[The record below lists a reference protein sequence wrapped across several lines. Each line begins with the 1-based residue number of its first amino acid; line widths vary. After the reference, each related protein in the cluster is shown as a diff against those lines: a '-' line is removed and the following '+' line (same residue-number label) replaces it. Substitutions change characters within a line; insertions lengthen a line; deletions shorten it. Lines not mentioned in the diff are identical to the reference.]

1 MSVEKTLS
9 IIKPDA
15 VKRDLTGKI
24 IAMFEEKGLRVVAQ
38 KKIWLSKE
46 QAGSFYDVH
55 RDRPFFGELCEF
67 MSSGPIVVQVLEG
80 NSAIELNREIMGA
93 TNPDQAEAG
102 TIRKEFA
109 LSMTENSA
117 HGSDSPE
124 TAREEISFFF
134 SGLEILQFCRP
145 FRVSVNNTFLPFSL
159 RNSLKT
165 LLYKRCSWGNKSSSI
180 FFAVLFSAISIITCP
195 SMGP

>member
-1 MSVEKTLS
+1 MSLEKTLS

-134 SGLEILQFCRP
+134 SGLEIFQF
-145 FRVSVNNTFLPFSL
+145 
-159 RNSLKT
+159 
-165 LLYKRCSWGNKSSSI
+165 
-180 FFAVLFSAISIITCP
+180 
-195 SMGP
+195 

>member
-46 QAGSFYDVH
+46 QAGSFYDIH
-55 RDRPFFGELCEF
+55 RDRPFFDELCEF
-67 MSSGPIVVQVLEG
+67 MSSGPIVVQVLQG
-80 NSAIELNREIMGA
+80 NNAIELNREIMGA
-93 TNPDQAEAG
+93 TNPEQAEAG

-124 TAREEISFFF
+124 TAREEITFFF
-134 SGLEILQFCRP
+134 SGLEILQF
-145 FRVSVNNTFLPFSL
+145 
-159 RNSLKT
+159 
-165 LLYKRCSWGNKSSSI
+165 
-180 FFAVLFSAISIITCP
+180 
-195 SMGP
+195 

>member
-24 IAMFEEKGLRVVAQ
+24 ITMFEEKGLRIVAQ

-46 QAGSFYDVH
+46 QAGAFYNVH
-55 RDRPFFGELCEF
+55 RERPFFDELCEF
-67 MSSGPIVVQVLEG
+67 MSSGPIVVQVLQA
-80 NSAIELNREIMGA
+80 NNAIELNREIMGA
-93 TNPDQAEAG
+93 TNPEQAEAG

-124 TAREEISFFF
+124 TATEEISFFF
-134 SGLEILQFCRP
+134 SGLEILQF
-145 FRVSVNNTFLPFSL
+145 
-159 RNSLKT
+159 
-165 LLYKRCSWGNKSSSI
+165 
-180 FFAVLFSAISIITCP
+180 
-195 SMGP
+195 

>member
-1 MSVEKTLS
+1 MSLEKTLS

-24 IAMFEEKGLRVVAQ
+24 IAMFEEKGLRVVAL

-55 RDRPFFGELCEF
+55 RDRAVFGELCEF
-67 MSSGPIVVQVLEG
+67 MSSGTIVVQVLEG

-93 TNPDQAEAG
+93 TNPDQADAG

-134 SGLEILQFCRP
+134 SGLEILQF
-145 FRVSVNNTFLPFSL
+145 
-159 RNSLKT
+159 
-165 LLYKRCSWGNKSSSI
+165 
-180 FFAVLFSAISIITCP
+180 
-195 SMGP
+195 

>member
-15 VKRDLTGKI
+15 GKRDLTGKI

-124 TAREEISFFF
+124 PAREEISFFF
-134 SGLEILQFCRP
+134 SGLEIFQF
-145 FRVSVNNTFLPFSL
+145 
-159 RNSLKT
+159 
-165 LLYKRCSWGNKSSSI
+165 
-180 FFAVLFSAISIITCP
+180 
-195 SMGP
+195 

>member
-46 QAGSFYDVH
+46 QAGSFYDIH

-93 TNPDQAEAG
+93 TNPDQADAG

-134 SGLEILQFCRP
+134 SGLEILQF
-145 FRVSVNNTFLPFSL
+145 
-159 RNSLKT
+159 
-165 LLYKRCSWGNKSSSI
+165 
-180 FFAVLFSAISIITCP
+180 
-195 SMGP
+195 

>member
-1 MSVEKTLS
+1 MSLEKTLS

-46 QAGSFYDVH
+46 QAGSFYDIH

-67 MSSGPIVVQVLEG
+67 MSSGPIVAQVLQG
-80 NSAIELNREIMGA
+80 DNAIEINREIMGA
-93 TNPDQAEAG
+93 TNPEQAEAG

-134 SGLEILQFCRP
+134 SGLEILQF
-145 FRVSVNNTFLPFSL
+145 
-159 RNSLKT
+159 
-165 LLYKRCSWGNKSSSI
+165 
-180 FFAVLFSAISIITCP
+180 
-195 SMGP
+195 

>member
-1 MSVEKTLS
+1 MSLEKTLS

-55 RDRPFFGELCEF
+55 RDRPFFAELCEF

-134 SGLEILQFCRP
+134 SGLEILQF
-145 FRVSVNNTFLPFSL
+145 
-159 RNSLKT
+159 
-165 LLYKRCSWGNKSSSI
+165 
-180 FFAVLFSAISIITCP
+180 
-195 SMGP
+195 